1 MNNNSIFPFT
11 VMAVG
16 DNWYVCKPN
25 GERIDI
31 YFRCAKS
38 AFKVAETLKEVYWD
52 A

>member
-25 GERIDI
+25 GIRLGI
-31 YFRCAKS
+31 YFTRAKH